1 MADCSNSGINET
13 VQAVDCDVVSL
24 GRRDDD
30 WAPLCSCSRLCRSCL
45 VDPFFFCSF
54 SPPTIMA
61 NTKKRRKKQ
70 ASYQPSCSYAGL
82 SPSIIQGTL
91 QYAHSK
97 FNLAHHSSVPC
108 PHKIILIPYVPP
120 PLPSKR
126 LTSAPGVHIRNDAFP
141 LSPPPH
147 TSPTFHPSGLP
158 SSSPQ
163 VPCDGLLHS
172 QRPFSPSRPCV
183 PPVCH
188 LQRRFHHPL
197 PRLQRLWFHRSQRR
211 DRLSYLPHLY
221 CTRENSV
228 PTVRS

>member
-1 MADCSNSGINET
+1 
-13 VQAVDCDVVSL
+13 
-24 GRRDDD
+24 
-30 WAPLCSCSRLCRSCL
+30 
-45 VDPFFFCSF
+45 
-54 SPPTIMA
+54 MA

-82 SPSIIQGTL
+82 SPSIIQSTL

-172 QRPFSPSRPCV
+172 QRPFSPSRPCL